1 MPERHIRTIAIRDEL
16 GICDYFE
23 TLMLLQLLKSKLH
36 MAAVTETELHY
47 HGSVTIDRQLMDAV
61 GLLPYEKV
69 LIANCENG
77 ERAESYVI
85 EGEPGSK
92 VMKMNGALAHMA
104 SVGDRIIVLAF
115 VGATEAEARQ
125 HRARIAILDEQND
138 IVEQLYGTV
147 YPDQESEVNPSIGM
161 V

>member
-1 MPERHIRTIAIRDEL
+1 
-16 GICDYFE
+16 
-23 TLMLLQLLKSKLH
+23 MLLQFLKSKLH

-47 HGSVTIDRQLMDAV
+47 HGSITIDRELMDAV

-77 ERAESYVI
+77 DRAESYVI
-85 EGEPGSK
+85 EGVPGSR

-115 VGATEAEARQ
+115 VGMTEHEARQ
-125 HRARIAILDEQND
+125 HRPRIAILNAQNE
-138 IVEQLYGTV
+138 IV
-147 YPDQESEVNPSIGM
+147 DQFAGEIFPNSGSEAVRMI
-161 V
+161 